1 MSHSEHLHKFR
12 QNWPR
17 RLQPAFFR
25 TGKMLIV
32 LLLLA
37 PLCCGCKKPNQIAST
52 SIEIKNFSSQT
63 IEIQQITKMKTG
75 GGRILLKPSM
85 ISMIETDGQKIPE
98 EFSIVWKQV
107 GGARLQ
113 NSKISLI
120 AIPTSK
126 RTNKIVLEFTS
137 DNKWI
142 ARFE

>member
-1 MSHSEHLHKFR
+1 
-12 QNWPR
+12 
-17 RLQPAFFR
+17 
-25 TGKMLIV
+25 
-32 LLLLA
+32 
-37 PLCCGCKKPNQIAST
+37 
-52 SIEIKNFSSQT
+52 
-63 IEIQQITKMKTG
+63 MKTG
-75 GGRILLKPSM
+75 GGRIQLKPSM